1 MNTLTMIRD
10 MLREASWVTLV
21 SLALVSLVG
30 GYAVTRRTF
39 PGQRAKRYVFCAVA
53 IAAVWLC
60 LVAVHKALMSSLYV
74 PEWGTWIL
82 DAVLLAAAVWWL
94 IRYHIG
100 DEKKVTPST
109 PDLMEAP
116 RALQKKAADPAGEM
130 DGEDEESDI

>member
-10 MLREASWVTLV
+10 MLSQASWITLV
-21 SLALVSLVG
+21 SLALVSVVG

-39 PGQRAKRYVFCAVA
+39 PGQRTKRYAFCVVA

-60 LVAVHKALMSSLYV
+60 LVAVHKALMGSLYV

-82 DAVLLAAAVWWL
+82 DGVLLAASVWWL

-100 DEKKVTPST
+100 DEKRVTPPTS
-109 PDLMEAP
+109 DLMEAP
-116 RALQKKAADPAGEM
+116 RALQKKAANATDEI
-130 DGEDEESDI
+130 DGEDSDI

>member
-1 MNTLTMIRD
+1 MIWD
-10 MLREASWVTLV
+10 MVREASWITLV

-39 PGQRAKRYVFCAVA
+39 SGQRAKRYAFCAVG

-60 LVAVHKALMSSLYV
+60 LVAVHKALMHRLYV

-100 DEKKVTPST
+100 DEKKATPPT

-116 RALQKKAADPAGEM
+116 RALRKKAVDPIDDAG
-130 DGEDEESDI
+130 GEDEDSDI